1 MNKTVKQFS
10 LINLKGISQI
20 MLQENK
26 ITGLLFFLGIFYSSW
41 LMAIGLIIGTIL
53 GSVVGYLLTDKNN
66 KALSQGLYG
75 FNAALIGIIITYL
88 YGLSPYSI
96 LCIIVASVFATLFMH
111 FAVIKNIPVFTFP
124 FVVLS
129 WVVVSFV
136 NTTNLMPVV
145 ERPTS
150 DEIFLQQPTVKLF
163 KEKLLQMGIRLDGD
177 NIQDDLIYS
186 THGFG
191 QVMFQGS
198 FIAGLLFLVG
208 VYVNKPIAALYG
220 IFASILAI
228 TLSRLLNSPE
238 SSIAAGMFSFS
249 AVLCAVA
256 IAGTRRRDGFL
267 VVISTLL
274 TVVIGILLLKIGIAP
289 YTFPFVATMWILL
302 LSQKG
307 VRFIE
312 NFFGLK
318 KVSNRVLK

>member
-1 MNKTVKQFS
+1 MIQSIKQFS
-10 LINLKGISQI
+10 FINLNGISQI

-41 LMAIGLIIGTIL
+41 LMAIGLLIGTIS
-53 GSVVGYLLTDKNN
+53 GSVVGYLLNDKNN
-66 KALSQGLYG
+66 KALRQGLYG
-75 FNAALIGIIITYL
+75 FNAALLGIIITYL
-88 YGLSPYSI
+88 YGLYPYSA
-96 LCIIVASVFATLFMH
+96 LCIIVSSAFATLLMH

-129 WVVVSFV
+129 WVVVAFV
-136 NTTNLMPVV
+136 NTTHLMPVV
-145 ERPTS
+145 ERPAS

-163 KEKLLQMGIRLDGD
+163 EEKLTQVGIRFDGD
-177 NIQDDLIYS
+177 KIKDDLIYS

-198 FIAGLLFLVG
+198 FIAGLIFLVG

-228 TLSRLLNSPE
+228 TLSRLLHSPE

-249 AVLCAVA
+249 AVLCAIA
-256 IAGTRRRDGFL
+256 IAGTRHRDGFL

-274 TVVIGILLLKIGIAP
+274 TVIIGILLLRIGIAP
-289 YTFPFVATMWILL
+289 YTFPFVVTMWILL

-307 VRFIE
+307 IGFIE
-312 NFFGLK
+312 KLFSLK
-318 KVSNRVLK
+318 KSIRKLK